1 MRAIQA
7 QECADLPRFSLV
19 AGGSPVLLVVVQGD
33 GGFDDFGDR
42 AFVLGSFDA
51 EGFERLLWEPD
62 GEGRVLGGHLLCLHV
77 SQMVSTPISSANSR

>member
-19 AGGSPVLLVVVQGD
+19 GGGSPVLLVVVQGD
-33 GGFDDFGDR
+33 GGFDDFGYR

-51 EGFERLLWEPD
+51 ERIKGVLGQTDR
-62 GEGRVLGGHLLCLHV
+62 EGGVLGGHHITTRELMTLPFSMTRL
-77 SQMVSTPISSANSR
+77 A